1 MLTKKIIFH
10 LIVPVLALVL
20 VSSCASR
27 GTIARFRKQ
36 LNYLETSNRKL
47 EKDVANLDSLL
58 QLQLKETQRMSAD
71 INTSF
76 GSVDE
81 RLKVVEGWLRDSD
94 YRYSQLFKK
103 VELAQEK
110 TSGRQTFSPA
120 DTAVPQVNFDP
131 QAMYDGAYMNM
142 VKGNYDL
149 AIQSF
154 GDYLSYFPRSSLA
167 PTAQYWIAECHYTK
181 KDFTKASEEFKKL
194 LQSYPSSQKIPTGL
208 YKLGVIHLE
217 LGEQTLANKY
227 FGELLD
233 KYPGA
238 PETELAR
245 EIMQAKD

>member
-1 MLTKKIIFH
+1 MLTKKTIFH
-10 LIVPVLALVL
+10 LITPLLALAL

-27 GTIARFRKQ
+27 GEIARFKKQ
-36 LNYLETSNRKL
+36 LNYLERSNQKL

-58 QLQLKETQRMSAD
+58 QLQLKETQRMMAD

-110 TSGRQTFSPA
+110 TGDRQTLSPA
-120 DTAVPQVNFDP
+120 DTAVPEVNFDP
-131 QAMYDGAYMNM
+131 QTLYDGAYMNM
-142 VKGNYDL
+142 VKGSYDL
-149 AIQSF
+149 AIQGF
-154 GDYLSYFPRSSLA
+154 GDYLSYFPRSPLA

-181 KDFTKASEEFKKL
+181 KDFKKASEEFKKL
-194 LQSYPSSQKIPTGL
+194 LQSYPKSEKTPTGL

-217 LGEQTLANKY
+217 LGEKVLADKY
-227 FGELLD
+227 FAELLD

-238 PETELAR
+238 PESGLAR
-245 EIMQAKD
+245 EIMETKD

>member
-1 MLTKKIIFH
+1 LLTKKTIFH
-10 LIVPVLALVL
+10 LTFPLLALVL

-27 GTIARFRKQ
+27 GTIARFQKQ
-36 LNYLETSNRKL
+36 LNYLETSNQRL
-47 EKDVANLDSLL
+47 ERDVANLDSLL
-58 QLQLKETQRMSAD
+58 QLQLKETQRMTAD

-94 YRYSQLFKK
+94 HRYSQLFKK

-110 TSGRQTFSPA
+110 TGDRQTLSPA

-131 QAMYDGAYMNM
+131 QTLYDGAYMNM
-142 VKGNYDL
+142 VKGSYDL
-149 AIQSF
+149 AIQGFS
-154 GDYLSYFPRSSLA
+154 DYLSYFPRSSLA
-167 PTAQYWIAECHYTK
+167 PAAQYWIAECHYTK
-181 KDFTKASEEFKKL
+181 RDFTKASEEFKKL
-194 LQSYPSSQKIPTGL
+194 LQSYPKSEKIPTGL
-208 YKLGVIHLE
+208 YKLGLIHLE
-217 LGEQTLANKY
+217 LGEKTLANNY

>member
-1 MLTKKIIFH
+1 M
-10 LIVPVLALVL
+10 ALVS

-27 GTIARFRKQ
+27 GTIARFQKQ
-36 LNYLETSNRKL
+36 LNYLETSNQKL

-58 QLQLKETQRMSAD
+58 QLQLKETQRMTAD

-110 TSGRQTFSPA
+110 TGDRQIFSPA
-120 DTAVPQVNFDP
+120 DTAVPEVNFDP
-131 QAMYDGAYMNM
+131 QTLYDGAHMNM

-149 AIQSF
+149 AIQGF
-154 GDYLSYFPRSSLA
+154 GDYLSYFPRSPLA
-167 PTAQYWIAECHYTK
+167 PTAQYWIAECYYII
-181 KDFTKASEEFKKL
+181 KDFKKASEEFKRL
-194 LQSYPSSQKIPTGL
+194 LQSYPKSEKIPTGL

-217 LGEQTLANKY
+217 LGENALADKY
-227 FGELLD
+227 FAELLD

-238 PETELAR
+238 PEAGLAR
-245 EIMQAKD
+245 EIMEAKD